1 MKFFPIQP
9 RSHFDRGAFL
19 LPALILV
26 LLAFAAR
33 PAAQENQGSRWYKGN
48 THTHTLNS
56 DGDVTPDEAVRW
68 YREHGYHF
76 LVLSDHNFLTETAG
90 LSAVYGAEGKFLLIP
105 GEEISDEYE
114 KLPIHLNGLM
124 VRELVEPQHG
134 ESVADTIQRNVDAI
148 RKAGGVPHF
157 NHPNFVW
164 AAGAADI
171 KSIKGLNLFEVFNGH
186 PQVNNLGGGG
196 SPGTEEIWDEVLSS
210 GRVLYGMATDDT
222 HNIKSP
228 GEIAK
233 AWPGQG
239 WIMVRAARL
248 APEDILKAL
257 ESGDFYASTGVTLKD
272 YQADQ
277 KEIRITIA
285 GVGRTK
291 YTVRFIG
298 KGGAVLAETF
308 DNPAVYAFKG
318 DELYVRAK
326 VIDSN
331 GLVAWT
337 QPVFPKKR
345 P

>member
-1 MKFFPIQP
+1 MKSRIFVSKP
-9 RSHFDRGAFL
+9 RPWGIS
-19 LPALILV
+19 
-26 LLAFAAR
+26 LLAVLAFISLGSSAQPDAR
-33 PAAQENQGSRWYKGN
+33 NSASPRWYKGN

-114 KLPIHLNGLM
+114 KLPIHLNGLGL
-124 VRELVEPQHG
+124 RRLVEPQG
-134 ESVADTIQRNVDAI
+134 GKSVADTIQRNVEAI

-164 AAGAADI
+164 TAGSADL
-171 KSIKGLNLFEVFNGH
+171 KSIKGLRLFEVFNGH

-196 SPGTEEIWDEVLSS
+196 SPGTEEIWDDVLSS
-210 GRVLYGMATDDT
+210 GLVLYGMAVDDT
-222 HNIKSP
+222 HNVRSP
-228 GEIAK
+228 GDIAK
-233 AWPGQG
+233 AWPGRG
-239 WIMVRAARL
+239 WVMVRAARL

-257 ESGDFYASTGVTLKD
+257 ERGEFYASTGVTLKD

-337 QPVFPKKR
+337 QPVFPNKR